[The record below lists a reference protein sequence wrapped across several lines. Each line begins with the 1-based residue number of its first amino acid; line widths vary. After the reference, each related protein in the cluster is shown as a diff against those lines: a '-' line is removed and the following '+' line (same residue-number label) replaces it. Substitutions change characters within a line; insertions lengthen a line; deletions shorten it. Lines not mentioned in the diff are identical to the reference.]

1 MYINMFNLV
10 MFGPPGAGKGTQ
22 SLKLAQVF
30 QLKHISTGDIL
41 REEVRRDS
49 LCGKKA
55 KEYMDKGMLVPDE
68 VLINILKKVID
79 ENRYVNGF
87 VFDGFPRTLFQATEL
102 DIILAKEKLEVS
114 MVLSLEVDEDELV
127 ARLAKRAIDQG
138 RTDDKPEVIRKRLE
152 TYHETTEPLLN
163 YFKAQGKMVGVKG
176 VGTVDDITRKLV
188 DAITNFSS

>member
-1 MYINMFNLV
+1 MFNLV

-22 SLKLAQVF
+22 SLRLAQVF

-41 REEVRRDS
+41 REEVRRES

-114 MVLSLEVDEDELV
+114 MVLSLVVDEEELV
-127 ARLAKRAIDQG
+127 TRLAKRAVDQG

-152 TYHETTEPLLN
+152 TYHETTEPLLK
-163 YFKAQGKMVGVKG
+163 YFMEQGKMVAIKG
-176 VGTVDDITRKLV
+176 VGTVDEITKSLV
-188 DAITNFSS
+188 DAITNFPS

>member
-1 MYINMFNLV
+1 MFNLV

>member
-1 MYINMFNLV
+1 MFNLV

-22 SLKLAQVF
+22 SLKLAQIF

-41 REEVRRDS
+41 REEVRRES

-55 KEYMDKGMLVPDE
+55 KEYMDKGMLVPDD
-68 VLINILKKVID
+68 VLINILRKVID

-114 MVLSLEVDEDELV
+114 MVLSLIVDENELV
-127 ARLAKRAIDQG
+127 ARLAKRASEQG
-138 RTDDKPEVIRKRLE
+138 RTDDKPDVIRKRLE
-152 TYHETTEPLLN
+152 LYHNMTEPLLK
-163 YFKAQGKMVGVKG
+163 YFTGQGKVMTIKG
-176 VGTVDDITRKLV
+176 VGSIEEITKSLCV
-188 DAITNFSS
+188 AIENFDR